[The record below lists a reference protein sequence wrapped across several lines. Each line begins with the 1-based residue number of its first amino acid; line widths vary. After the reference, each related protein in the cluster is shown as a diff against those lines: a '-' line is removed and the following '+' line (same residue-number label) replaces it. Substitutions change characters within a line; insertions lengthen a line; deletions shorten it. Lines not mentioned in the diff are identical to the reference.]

1 MRDSQKDHALLA
13 ALQTVAGGRMSEA
26 NPTDQIKSQDSDEYE
41 IEAMKKRL
49 KEMEEEAEKFKQ
61 MQSQDDK
68 DRSGT
73 GSLDN
78 KEEIDARSV
87 YVGNVDYSTTPEE
100 LQKHFQSCGIINRI
114 TILCDKFTGHP
125 KGFSYVEFA
134 DAEHVNNA
142 VALNESVFKG
152 RPLKVTAKR
161 TNVPAFIRGRG
172 RGGRG
177 RGSYRGSYRGRGR
190 GASYTPY

>member
-1 MRDSQKDHALLA
+1 
-13 ALQTVAGGRMSEA
+13 MSEA